1 MAGDWIKMRLDLQ
14 THPKVVRILSAT
26 KSDKF
31 RVIGGL
37 HAVWSVFDTHSSDGR
52 LDGYTAETLDHII
65 GWEGFSGAMIA
76 VGWLIVD
83 GQETLVLPEFDE
95 HNGKSGKRRAEDQKR
110 KRNDRKCPQSVRN
123 PSEEN
128 ADEKLTRE
136 EKRRE
141 EVNTPPNPPSPPGDE
156 GKDRQ
161 QKRERK
167 QRISLKTFVDRCMH
181 AGEKPISEYR
191 PLLEYVETTGLP
203 MDFVQLCWEVF
214 KDEFLP
220 GGDKAGRL
228 QADWRRHLL
237 TYVKK
242 GYYRLWYAK
251 PDGSFELTTAGI
263 QAKTYHAKKS
273 A

>member
-1 MAGDWIKMRLDLQ
+1 MAGDWLKIEATTPEKEEVIAITARMGWDDCDLTVGKLFRIWRWFDQQTTHGNASRVTKALLD
-14 THPKVVRILSAT
+14 RIVGVT
-26 KSDKF
+26 
-31 RVIGGL
+31 
-37 HAVWSVFDTHSSDGR
+37 
-52 LDGYTAETLDHII
+52 
-65 GWEGFSGAMIA
+65 GFCDAMHE
-76 VGWLIVD
+76 VGWLEFSDAGIS
-83 GQETLVLPEFDE
+83 LPKFDR
-95 HNGKSGKRRAEDQKR
+95 HNGNTAKNRALTAKRVANHKSNAKSNDQG
-110 KRNDRKCPQSVRN
+110 
-123 PSEEN
+123 N
-128 ADEKLTRE
+128 APTVSDALPRE

-141 EVNTPPNPPSPPGDE
+141 EVNNPPNPPSPPGDE